1 MNRQTLALRE
11 KVLRRKHLDT
21 LTSTSNLAL
30 VLGSQG
36 KYEDAE
42 AINRQTLAQ
51 REKML
56 GLKHPDTL
64 TSISNLALVLG
75 S

>member
-1 MNRQTLALRE
+1 
-11 KVLRRKHLDT
+11 
-21 LTSTSNLAL
+21 LAL

-42 AINRQTLAQ
+42 AINQQTLAR
-51 REKML
+51 REKVL

-64 TSISNLALVLG
+64 ISVY
-75 S
+75 